1 MLQSSLIHL
10 DQKNFRDELLRSKG
24 VVVVEFTSAACAP
37 CRTMDSLLEEL
48 SAQYGEQIRFVRLDV
63 QENFDI
69 ALDYNIIATPTLLI
83 FKNSELVSKFV
94 GLEDAETIRS
104 RIESMILQIK
114 PTSTDQD

>member
-1 MLQSSLIHL
+1 MLQLSVIHL

-24 VVVVEFTSAACAP
+24 ILVIEFASAACAP
-37 CRTMDSLLEEL
+37 CQTMDSLLEEL

-69 ALDYNIIATPTLLI
+69 ALDYHIIATPTLLI
-83 FKNSELVSKFV
+83 FKNSEMVDKLV

-104 RIESMILQIK
+104 RIENLIL
-114 PTSTDQD
+114 